1 MKRWLSVVAV
11 CLLSILLV
19 PQASAQVQPNR
30 CPGPIT
36 PEHLLNNSTW
46 VYQIEGVS
54 YWGSAAAGQ
63 FTARISAATAGPPAR
78 PALRTL
84 DVIDSSSIV
93 IVTPG
98 GGSPLP
104 PNAGLPLLSRLQPY
118 NGRWEVNADCSGGTL
133 FLNSNLNPAAQ
144 YDFWYS
150 NALFTE
156 MKLVSVEIGRVFVGT
171 ATRVG
176 PLPISN

>member
-1 MKRWLSVVAV
+1 MKRWISTAVV
-11 CLLSILLV
+11 CLVTMILMV
-19 PQASAQVQPNR
+19 VQALAQVQPNR

-36 PEHLLNNSTW
+36 PEQLLNNTTW
-46 VYQIEGVS
+46 VYQTQGVS

-63 FTARISAATAGPPAR
+63 FTARISAPVIGPPFR
-78 PALRTL
+78 PAAQVL

-93 IVTPG
+93 IQTNV

-104 PNAGLPLLSRLQPY
+104 PGAPLPLLSRLQPY
-118 NGRWEVNADCSGGTL
+118 NGKWAVNADCSGGTL
-133 FLNSNLNPAAQ
+133 FLNSNLEPAQQ

-156 MKLVSVEIGRVFVGT
+156 MKLVSVEPGRVFVGT
-171 ATRVG
+171 AIRVR
-176 PLPISN
+176 